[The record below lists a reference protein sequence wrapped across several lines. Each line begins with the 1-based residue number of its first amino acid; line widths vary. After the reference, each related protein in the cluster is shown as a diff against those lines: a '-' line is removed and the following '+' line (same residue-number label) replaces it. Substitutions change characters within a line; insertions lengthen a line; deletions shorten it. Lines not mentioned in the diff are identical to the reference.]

1 MTEYG
6 RLGKAGYILTP
17 GVFILI
23 LVLNLT
29 TFTLPCAGQASMD
42 ESVPLVSDN
51 ETSSASLNSQSLRQA
66 ILYRDVMVGSLVDQ
80 AHRPDGMPLLSTYS
94 DSAAPDDPWF
104 AMDKFQHAA
113 FSFFIT
119 TGTQYG
125 LVNKL
130 SLSEG
135 HALPLSIGTSAVAG
149 VSKEVYDMKR
159 SSNPYFSY
167 RDLIADGAGILL
179 AVGLILI

>member
-1 MTEYG
+1 MSW
-6 RLGKAGYILTP
+6 LVVWLTKHIDQTACRFCP
-17 GVFILI
+17 LILI
-23 LVLNLT
+23 L
-29 TFTLPCAGQASMD
+29 
-42 ESVPLVSDN
+42 PL
-51 ETSSASLNSQSLRQA
+51 
-66 ILYRDVMVGSLVDQ
+66 
-80 AHRPDGMPLLSTYS
+80 
-94 DSAAPDDPWF
+94 PDDPWF